1 MGATYLDDIVAWHR
15 RRAQA
20 DERDWRARLDAPA
33 YEGPSARAA
42 LAGGPHVR
50 VIAEVKRRSPSRGTL
65 RRELDA
71 SDQARDYVAGG
82 AAMVSVL
89 TDGPHFAGSL
99 EDLAAVRAA
108 VTVPLLRKDFTVSEN
123 DVLDARDA
131 GAAAVLLIVAALSDD
146 ELARYYDLARRVGLD
161 ALVEVHDE
169 AEAARARD
177 LGATLVGVNQ
187 RDLRTFVVDRERAAR
202 VSASLPHDCL
212 RVCESGLVTPA
223 DVRRAR
229 DAGFDAVLVGE
240 AFVTADDPTAAVR
253 AFASVPRRAP
263 FAGVVKI
270 CGVTSVEDAL
280 ACAEAGADAIGLI
293 LADSPRRVRPE
304 RATAIADALAGRAT
318 RVAVFKDQ
326 SSEEIRG
333 ALAELS
339 VDAVQVH
346 GPLADDLRDELRA
359 RGLRVIKALSVGEGE
374 WSGYDERA
382 VDAVLVD
389 GAVPGSGRR
398 HGFAG
403 RADRPFCVPVI
414 VAGGLDA
421 ANVAEVVA
429 ATGADAVDC
438 ATGVES
444 APGRKDPAKV
454 RDFVAAAR
462 TALGRAGEGRWV

>member
-15 RRAQA
+15 RRARA
-20 DERDWRARLDAPA
+20 DDRDWRARLDAPA
-33 YEGPSARAA
+33 YDGPSARSA
-42 LAGGPHVR
+42 LVGGSRVR
-50 VIAEVKRRSPSRGTL
+50 VIAEVKRRSPSRGAL
-65 RRELDA
+65 RSELNA
-71 SDQARDYVAGG
+71 PDQARDYVTGG

-108 VTVPLLRKDFTVSEN
+108 VSVPLLRKDFTVSEN

-131 GAAAVLLIVAALSDD
+131 GAAAVLLIVAALGDD
-146 ELARYYDLARRVGLD
+146 ELARYQELARRVGLD

-177 LGATLVGVNQ
+177 LGASLVGVNQ
-187 RDLRTFVVDRERAAR
+187 RDLRTFSVDPERAAR
-202 VSASLPHDCL
+202 VAASLPTDCV
-212 RVCESGLVTPA
+212 RVCESGLATPA
-223 DVRRAR
+223 DVRRAA

-240 AFVTADDPTAAVR
+240 AFVTADDPVGAVR
-253 AFASVPRRAP
+253 AFASVTRRSP

-270 CGVTSVEDAL
+270 CGVTTVEDAL
-280 ACAEAGADAIGLI
+280 ACAEAGADAIGVI
-293 LADSPRRVRPE
+293 LADSTRRVSPE
-304 RATAIADALAGRAT
+304 RARAIAAALEGRAT

-326 SSEEIRG
+326 PREEIRA
-333 ALAELS
+333 ALDGLC

-346 GPLADDLRDELRA
+346 GTLPADLREELRA

-398 HGFAG
+398 HGYAG
-403 RADRPFCVPVI
+403 RAERPFAVPVI

-444 APGRKDPAKV
+444 SPGRKDPAKV

-462 TALGRAGEGRWV
+462 AALGRGGETR